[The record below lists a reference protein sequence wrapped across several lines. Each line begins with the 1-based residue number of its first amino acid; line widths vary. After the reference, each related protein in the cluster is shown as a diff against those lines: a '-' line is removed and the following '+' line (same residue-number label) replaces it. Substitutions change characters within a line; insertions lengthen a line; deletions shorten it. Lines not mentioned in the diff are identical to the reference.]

1 MSEPTVT
8 PGPIQLR
15 PLFWQQPLKK
25 GALMQGATIGGR
37 EDTKSSYFGKF
48 LAVKYFEI
56 DAIYHGSRNGTLY
69 AGLQDSETLRL

>member
-1 MSEPTVT
+1 MV
-8 PGPIQLR
+8 
-15 PLFWQQPLKK
+15 
-25 GALMQGATIGGR
+25 AGR

-69 AGLQDSETLRL
+69 AGLQDSETLKDSQTLVLCDYQEE